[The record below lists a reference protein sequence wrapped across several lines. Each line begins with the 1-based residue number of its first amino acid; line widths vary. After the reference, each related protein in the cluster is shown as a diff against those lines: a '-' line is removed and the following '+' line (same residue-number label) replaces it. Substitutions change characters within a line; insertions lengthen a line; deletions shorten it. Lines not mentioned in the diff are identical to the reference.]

1 MTVFMLETDS
11 VSSAASAYD
20 SMATQV
26 SDLASSVNGY
36 DTSCDDGDL
45 SSAFASAKGVISSN
59 LDACSTKIKNVSAVL
74 NSVVSSHTSLQNSLK
89 FQSSEDKAAA
99 QASAGSKSPSPVSS
113 GGGGGGGYSGGGGGY
128 SGGGGSSGGGGGT
141 GGSSNDTKDND
152 EKNKDNKELTDEEK
166 QNILDKVGTEI
177 YSEDEARQNMV
188 DLAKTQLGNS
198 DISEYLKMF
207 NEGEGTLWCSEF
219 VAWLAMKCG
228 YIDAGI
234 IPKFAGAGDGAAWFK
249 KHGLLKDRSYTPK
262 PGDIIFTGGDSAT
275 HTAMVVEVKN
285 GKIYTIEGGGSKVRN
300 GSYSIGSSNIYGFG
314 TPDYSKVVI
323 EQPKEVKSAV
333 DWATKIAKD
342 NSYGYGND
350 QAAQSGDNKQYSGLG
365 LVREAYRNAGIKLED
380 TDITKFDQAL
390 TKSGF
395 EDVTSKVDIKTG
407 KGLQRGDVLW
417 VSTKDGKGH
426 TEIAAGH
433 GKLIGSRGAKD
444 STAGD
449 STGEEIS
456 VIDYFNNSWTKIFRY
471 TNKSKDLNKDAVL
484 V

>member
-20 SMATQV
+20 SLASQV
-26 SDLASSVNGY
+26 TDLASSVNGY

-45 SSAFASAKGVISSN
+45 SAAFASAKGAIASN

-74 NSVVSSHTSLQNSLK
+74 NSVVSSHSSLQNSLK

-99 QASAGSKSPSPVSS
+99 QAATGSKSPSPVSS
-113 GGGGGGGYSGGGGGY
+113 GGSGGSGGGGGY
-128 SGGGGSSGGGGGT
+128 SGGGGSSGGGGGSSHR
-141 GGSSNDTKDND
+141 SSNQETND
-152 EKNKDNKELTDEEK
+152 EDEKAKEKTKLTEEEK
-166 QNILDKVGTEI
+166 QKILEKIGTEI
-177 YSEDEARQNMV
+177 YTEDEARERMV
-188 DLAKTQLGNS
+188 DLAKTQIGNS

-234 IPKFAGAGDGAAWFK
+234 IPKFAGASDGASWFK
-249 KHGLLKDRSYTPK
+249 KKGLLKDRSYTPK

-300 GSYSIGSSNIYGFG
+300 GSYDIGSSKIYGFG

-323 EQPKEVKSAV
+323 EQPKEAKSAV

-350 QAAQSGDNKQYSGLG
+350 QAAQNGDNKQYSGLG
-365 LVREAYRNAGIKLED
+365 LVREAYKNAGVKIEE

-390 TKSGF
+390 TNSGF

-417 VSTKDGKGH
+417 LSTKDGKGH
-426 TEIAAGH
+426 TEIAAGY
-433 GKLIGSRGAKD
+433 GKLIGARGDKD
-444 STAGD
+444 STLGD
-449 STGEEIS
+449 SSGDEIS
-456 VIDYFNNSWTKIFRY
+456 IKDYFNNSWTKIFRY
-471 TNKSKDLNKDAVL
+471 TNKSKELNKNTTL